1 MASIVATAAAVPV
14 TTSFPATPTATVA
27 VKKHVPSPTA
37 SLTSVPVPAAL
48 KIFALALKA
57 SDMTHRIIAVDSPYE
72 PEEEAHMICNAL
84 RERYPDFSQGLSVRE
99 DEEERADMA
108 TVWFVEF
115 DGELN
120 GLDLRIIK
128 EYAEGFCDGI
138 LALRG

>member
-1 MASIVATAAAVPV
+1 
-14 TTSFPATPTATVA
+14 
-27 VKKHVPSPTA
+27 
-37 SLTSVPVPAAL
+37 
-48 KIFALALKA
+48 
-57 SDMTHRIIAVDSPYE
+57 MTHRIIAVDSPYE

-99 DEEERADMA
+99 DEEERSDMA